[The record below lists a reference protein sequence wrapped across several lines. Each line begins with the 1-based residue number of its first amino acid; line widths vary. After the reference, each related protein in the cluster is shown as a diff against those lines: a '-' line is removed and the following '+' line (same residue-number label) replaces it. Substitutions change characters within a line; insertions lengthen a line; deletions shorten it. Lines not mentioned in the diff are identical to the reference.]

1 LLSSCQAVVRP
12 LDRLYFRNPRL
23 TMRKHHIACLAFV
36 LVLLLAATAAAA
48 GKPSAAYSLHVGSY
62 PSAEKAAEQVNA
74 LKEKGCDAFSAKP
87 EGKDGRWRVF
97 VGRYND
103 AGQAAREGSKLEKK
117 NVIRFFAVRKIPAAE
132 IQKPSAGEPENAT
145 AKKTVPA
152 PEPPRAAVPK
162 DRQPHPQVKI
172 TSATPEAPP
181 TPSKG
186 KKPALHA
193 FLANRAGATPNDS
206 VTEGLPLP
214 EPFRFQIFGKDSGS
228 DGQKEL
234 KGASLAEDEA
244 LYAEAVSLYRKALYS
259 KAVDRFRAYIE
270 QFAGNPRSKAS
281 FYWIAECYSQMK
293 DTKKSDEAFQEGLK
307 RWPDYQDLPREV
319 LVSLGFHFFRK
330 GAYDDIVGA
339 FSYYINVYPDDPFRK
354 EMSYLIARS
363 LTEMQQY
370 EPALKVFSTVVEKY
384 PDSKEATESAIIMAN
399 IGVKKPGLKLPAYM
413 AGLQYYKDP
422 VATYDMVL
430 SKNLPNLEMTERIL
444 FQKAYALYQGNR
456 YQEAF
461 VTSISQLKRFP
472 NGPCKGATLAHLKV
486 ITEQL
491 VNEDYQKADYLRV
504 ADTYFMAYEGAWV
517 KTVDFGTGYRI
528 ADSLR
533 RVGLYRDARRVSE
546 HLLMVEKDS
555 RNRNSLLVLMADVN
569 IRERHYDE
577 AERLVT
583 ELAKDASSLGREDRL
598 ALRQTQADL
607 YLKKGFYEKA
617 AASYAEISTDGSA
630 DSAALHRNYGVALR
644 FSDACSSALHQ
655 FQIAIRQSE
664 KDKAANSQVLQDSLA
679 GVGDCYLKTRKYPEA
694 VTAYKQA
701 VESAR
706 SGAQNPWTLYNL
718 GKGYVEMKN
727 LPEANRVFSELKV
740 RTGDDFWNK
749 TIDYTLSDSAWTEKY
764 QKYLS
769 TK

>member
-1 LLSSCQAVVRP
+1 
-12 LDRLYFRNPRL
+12 
-23 TMRKHHIACLAFV
+23 MRKHHIACLAVV
-36 LVLLLAATAAAA
+36 LVLLLATSVTAA
-48 GKPSAAYSLHVGSY
+48 GKPSAEYSLHVGSY
-62 PSAEKAAEQVNA
+62 PSAEKAAEQVKI

-87 EGKDGRWRVF
+87 EGRDGRWRVF
-97 VGRYND
+97 VGRYNGAD
-103 AGQAAREGSKLEKK
+103 EASREGAKLEKK
-117 NVIRFFAVRKIPAAE
+117 SVIRFYAVRKLPAAE
-132 IQKPSAGEPENAT
+132 AQQDPAVTKDKTTAGKES
-145 AKKTVPA
+145 PA
-152 PEPPRAAVPK
+152 PEPPKAAVPK
-162 DRQPHPQVKI
+162 DRQPSPQVKI
-172 TSATPEAPP
+172 TVAAPEAPKVP
-181 TPSKG
+181 AKG

-193 FLANRAGATPNDS
+193 FLAQKADTRPGDS

-214 EPFRFQIFGKDSGS
+214 EPFKLQLFGNESGT
-228 DGQKEL
+228 DAKKEL
-234 KGASLAEDEA
+234 KGASLPEDEA
-244 LYAEAVSLYRKALYS
+244 LYAEALGLYRKSLYS
-259 KAVDRFRAYIE
+259 KAIDKFRAYID

-307 RWPDYQDLPREV
+307 RWPDYQGLPREV
-319 LVSLGFHFFRK
+319 LVSLGFHFFRQ
-330 GAYDDIVGA
+330 GSYDNIVGA

-363 LTEMQQY
+363 LTEMQQF
-370 EPALKVFSTVVEKY
+370 EPALKVFSTVIEKY
-384 PDSKEATESAIIMAN
+384 PDTKEATESAIIMAN
-399 IGVKKPGLKLPAYM
+399 IGVKKPGIKLPVYM
-413 AGLQYYKDP
+413 VGVQYYKDP

-430 SKNLPNLEMTERIL
+430 SKNLPSLEMTERIL
-444 FQKAYALYQGNR
+444 FQKAYALYQRNR
-456 YQEAF
+456 FQEAF

-472 NGPCKGATLAHLKV
+472 NGPCKDATLAHLKV
-486 ITEQL
+486 ITVQL
-491 VNEDYQKADYLRV
+491 VDEDYKKADYLRV
-504 ADTYFMAYEGAWV
+504 ADTYFAAYEGAWV

-533 RVGLYRDARRVSE
+533 RMGLYRDARRVSD

-569 IRERHYDE
+569 IRSRQYDE

-583 ELAKDASSLGREDRL
+583 ELAKEASSLSREDRMD
-598 ALRQTQADL
+598 LRRIQGDL
-607 YLKKGFYEKA
+607 YLKKGLYEKA
-617 AASYAEISTDGSA
+617 AASYAEISA
-630 DSAALHRNYGVALR
+630 DSAADPATLHRNYGVALR
-644 FSDACSSALHQ
+644 FSDACSSALQQ
-655 FQIAIRQSE
+655 FQLAIRQSE
-664 KDKAANSQVLQDSLA
+664 KNKAANSQVLQDSLA

-701 VESAR
+701 VESAK

>member
-1 LLSSCQAVVRP
+1 
-12 LDRLYFRNPRL
+12 
-23 TMRKHHIACLAFV
+23 MRKHHIACLAIV
-36 LVLLLAATAAAA
+36 LVLLLATSAAAE

-97 VGRYND
+97 VGRYKGAD
-103 AGQAAREGSKLEKK
+103 EAAREGAKLEKK
-117 NVIRFFAVRKIPAAE
+117 EVIRFFAVRKLSAVDA
-132 IQKPSAGEPENAT
+132 QQDSAGTKDRTT
-145 AKKTVPA
+145 AGKETPA
-152 PEPPRAAVPK
+152 PEPPRAAVQK
-162 DRQPHPQVKI
+162 ARQSHPQVKI
-172 TSATPEAPP
+172 TAEAPEA
-181 TPSKG
+181 TQAPSKG
-186 KKPALHA
+186 KRPALHGS
-193 FLANRAGATPNDS
+193 LAKKADISPGDS

-214 EPFRFQIFGKDSGS
+214 EPFKFQLFGKDSGT
-228 DGQKEL
+228 DAKKEL
-234 KGASLAEDEA
+234 KGTSLAEDEA
-244 LYAEAVSLYRKALYS
+244 LYVEAVGLYRKGLYS
-259 KAVDRFRAYIE
+259 KAVDKFRSYID

-330 GAYDDIVGA
+330 GAYDSIVGA

-370 EPALKVFSTVVEKY
+370 EPALKVFSTVIEKY

-399 IGVKKPGLKLPAYM
+399 IGVKKPGFKLPVYM
-413 AGLQYYKDP
+413 TGVQYYKDP

-430 SKNLPNLEMTERIL
+430 SKNLPSLEMTERIL
-444 FQKAYALYQGNR
+444 FQKAYALYQTNR
-456 YQEAF
+456 FQEAF

-472 NGPCKGATLAHLKV
+472 NGPCKDATLAHLKV
-486 ITEQL
+486 ITVQL
-491 VNEDYQKADYLRV
+491 VDEDYKKADYLRV

-517 KTVDFGTGYRI
+517 KSVDFGTGYRI

-533 RVGLYRDARRVSE
+533 RVGLYGDARRVSE

-555 RNRNSLLVLMADVN
+555 RNRNSLLLLMADVN

-583 ELAKDASSLGREDRL
+583 ELAKDASSLGRDDRMS
-598 ALRQTQADL
+598 LRQIQGDL
-607 YLKKGFYEKA
+607 YLKKGLYEKA
-617 AASYAEISTDGSA
+617 AASYAEISAEGVA
-630 DSAALHRNYGVALR
+630 EPAALHRNYGVALR
-644 FSDACSSALHQ
+644 FSDACSSALQQ
-655 FQIAIRQSE
+655 FQLAIRQSE
-664 KDKAANSQVLQDSLA
+664 KNKAANSQVLQDSLA

-727 LPEANRVFSELKV
+727 ITEANRVFSELKV

>member
-1 LLSSCQAVVRP
+1 
-12 LDRLYFRNPRL
+12 
-23 TMRKHHIACLAFV
+23 MRKHHIACLAIV
-36 LVLLLAATAAAA
+36 LVLLLAISAAAE

-97 VGRYND
+97 VGRYKGAD
-103 AGQAAREGSKLEKK
+103 EAAREGAKLEKK
-117 NVIRFFAVRKIPAAE
+117 EVIRFFAVRKLSAVDA
-132 IQKPSAGEPENAT
+132 QQDSAGTKDRTT
-145 AKKTVPA
+145 AGKETPA
-152 PEPPRAAVPK
+152 PEPPRAAVQK
-162 DRQPHPQVKI
+162 ARQSHPQVKI
-172 TSATPEAPP
+172 TAEAPEA
-181 TPSKG
+181 TQAPSKG
-186 KKPALHA
+186 KRPALHGS
-193 FLANRAGATPNDS
+193 LAKKADISPGDS

-214 EPFRFQIFGKDSGS
+214 EPFKFQLFGKDSGT
-228 DGQKEL
+228 DAKKEL
-234 KGASLAEDEA
+234 KGTSLAEDEA
-244 LYAEAVSLYRKALYS
+244 LYVEAVGLYRKGLYS
-259 KAVDRFRAYIE
+259 KAVDKFRSYID

-330 GAYDDIVGA
+330 GAYDSIVGA

-370 EPALKVFSTVVEKY
+370 EPALKVFSTVIEKY

-399 IGVKKPGLKLPAYM
+399 IGVKKPGFKLPVYM
-413 AGLQYYKDP
+413 TGVQYYKDP

-430 SKNLPNLEMTERIL
+430 SKNLPSLEMTERIL
-444 FQKAYALYQGNR
+444 FQKAYALYQTNR
-456 YQEAF
+456 FQEAF

-472 NGPCKGATLAHLKV
+472 NGPCKDATLAHLKV
-486 ITEQL
+486 ITVQL
-491 VNEDYQKADYLRV
+491 VDEDYKKADYLRV

-517 KTVDFGTGYRI
+517 KSVDFGTGYRI

-533 RVGLYRDARRVSE
+533 RVGLYGDARRVSE

-555 RNRNSLLVLMADVN
+555 RNRNSLLLLMADVN

-583 ELAKDASSLGREDRL
+583 ELAKDASSLGRDDRMS
-598 ALRQTQADL
+598 LRQIQGDL
-607 YLKKGFYEKA
+607 YLKKGLYEKA
-617 AASYAEISTDGSA
+617 AASYAEISAEGVA
-630 DSAALHRNYGVALR
+630 EPAALHRNYGVALR
-644 FSDACSSALHQ
+644 FSDACSSALQQ
-655 FQIAIRQSE
+655 FQLAIRQSE
-664 KDKAANSQVLQDSLA
+664 KNKAANSQVLQDSLA

-727 LPEANRVFSELKV
+727 ITEANRVFSELKV